1 MLKENVNS
9 NILVKTFSKVYN
21 TQLFW
26 IATFSVLMVFSA
38 QLAVP
43 IKPVPFTLQTMIVL
57 LSGAFL
63 GARNGMYSQLLYL
76 AMGTAGIPV
85 FAGFSFGPAVLFGS
99 TGGYLL
105 AFPLAAFAVGYLIE
119 KNDKLGNVI
128 LSMSLGVLI
137 ILFMGAAYLS
147 LFFEG
152 DLSSALFSG
161 AIIFSVW
168 DVIKIGA
175 AVSIH
180 RALSKKYSKLP
191 Y

>member
-9 NILVKTFSKVYN
+9 NILVKTFSRVYN

-26 IATFSVLMVFSA
+26 IAAFSVLMVFSA

-43 IKPVPFTLQTMIVL
+43 IKPIPFTLQTMIVL

-85 FAGFSFGPAVLFGS
+85 FAGFSFGPAVLFGF

-137 ILFMGAAYLS
+137 ILFLGASYLS

-152 DLSSALFSG
+152 NLSSALFSG

-175 AVSIH
+175 AVSIY

>member
-1 MLKENVNS
+1 MLKESVSS
-9 NILVKTFSKVYN
+9 NIIVKTFSRAYN

-26 IATFSVLMVFSA
+26 VFTFSLLMVFSA
-38 QLAVP
+38 QVAVP
-43 IKPVPFTLQTMIVL
+43 VKPVPFTLQTLIVL

-63 GARNGMYSQLLYL
+63 GARNGMYSQILYIAL
-76 AMGTAGIPV
+76 GAVGLPV
-85 FAGFSFGPAVLFGS
+85 FAGFSFGPAVLFGF

-105 AFPLAAFAVGYLIE
+105 AFPLAAFAVGYLVE
-119 KNDKLGNVI
+119 KNNKIWNVV

-152 DLSSALFSG
+152 DLSSAFFSG

-175 AVSIH
+175 AVSIYS
-180 RALSKKYSKLP
+180 AISKKYPKLP